1 MESESRR
8 QALYAGLTD
17 VLGPDLTA
25 SLMSFLP
32 FQPTADLATRADIE
46 DLSGQIAELDN
57 RLGARI
63 DELDNRLGSRI
74 DELDNRLGARIDELD
89 SRLGGRIDHLTD
101 RVDHL
106 SDRMDRL
113 QTTLLGGFAAMI
125 AALLATG
132 FLA

>member
-1 MESESRR
+1 
-8 QALYAGLTD
+8 
-17 VLGPDLTA
+17 
-25 SLMSFLP
+25 MSFLP

-63 DELDNRLGSRI
+63 DELDNRLG
-74 DELDNRLGARIDELD
+74 ARIDELD

-106 SDRMDRL
+106 SDRMYRL

>member
-1 MESESRR
+1 M
-8 QALYAGLTD
+8 YTGLTD

-32 FQPTADLATRADIE
+32 LQPATELATRADIE
-46 DLSGQIAELDN
+46 GLSSQ
-57 RLGARI
+57 I
-63 DELDNRLGSRI
+63 DELD
-74 DELDNRLGARIDELD
+74 A
-89 SRLGGRIDHLTD
+89 RLGGRIDHLTT

-125 AALLATG
+125 AALPATG